1 MSAALTAVLA
11 GLGAAAWLWLLTRI
25 VLVAARM
32 HQIEE
37 YEPGRLFA
45 WGCRRAWLLHRAVLV
60 AAAAPAAV
68 TVAAWIDPSTS
79 PLRALLG
86 GAWLAGGLAAQPGW
100 HWLPPKK
107 ALVFTPRLRRLL
119 ASTAVLALIVAAGVG
134 IAVQLATPVWLAG
147 LVVVVASVGA
157 TLLGMVLLVAAN
169 AVNRPAEAWVRRVFL
184 RQARRR
190 IEQVDPLVIAVAGSY
205 GKTSTKHI
213 LAHFL
218 EQYGP
223 TLATPK
229 SFNTLMGVSRTVND
243 LLGEEHR
250 TFIVE
255 MDAYAP
261 GEIASICALVR
272 PSHALLT
279 SVGPQHLE
287 RFGTVDR
294 IAAALYEA
302 LEALPA
308 TGFAIVYAGDAATA
322 ALGTRARAAGG
333 EVISYGIEGD
343 SIDLDVVAGDVQIT
357 GSGST
362 FTWSWPIAGLRHEVT
377 VPLLGRHQVL
387 NVSAA
392 LATVHRL
399 GLPLEPALRAATSL
413 AAVDHRL
420 QPIPTGIAITVI
432 DDSYNANPVGVH
444 NALEVLA
451 ELDARHRILVTP
463 GLVELGALE
472 DDENRRYGEH
482 AARVCDHVIVMDAR
496 PGRAL
501 REGLRAGG
509 IPDERVHVVRSLA
522 DATAVIGRIATA
534 GDAVLFANDLPDTYL
549 GAA

>member
-1 MSAALTAVLA
+1 MTAVLEA
-11 GLGAAAWLWLLTRI
+11 ILVVLGAAAWLWLLARI
-25 VLVAARM
+25 TLVAARM

-37 YEPGRLFA
+37 YEAGRLFA
-45 WGCRRAWLLHRAVLV
+45 WGGQRPWLLHRAVLV
-60 AAAAPAAV
+60 AAVAPAVV
-68 TVAAWIDPSTS
+68 TVAAVIDPSAT
-79 PLRALLG
+79 PLRPLLV
-86 GAWLAGGLAAQPGW
+86 ATWLAGALAAQPTW
-100 HWLPPKK
+100 NWLPPKK
-107 ALVFTPRLRRLL
+107 ALVFTPRMRRLL
-119 ASTAVLALIVAAGVG
+119 ATTSVLAIVVAAGVCV
-134 IAVQLATPVWLAG
+134 AVQLVPVWIAG
-147 LVVVVASVGA
+147 VVVVAVTAGVA
-157 TLLGMVLLVAAN
+157 LLGMVLLVTAN
-169 AVNRPAEAWVRRVFL
+169 AVNQPAEARVRRGFL
-184 RQARRR
+184 RTARRR
-190 IEQVDPLVIAVAGSY
+190 MEQVDPLVIAVAGSY

-218 EQYGP
+218 EQYGS

-243 LLGEEHR
+243 LLEDQHR

-272 PSHALLT
+272 PRHALLT

-294 IAAALYEA
+294 IADALYET

-308 TGFAIVYAGDAATA
+308 TGFAVVYAGDAATA
-322 ALGTRARAAGG
+322 ALGTRARAAER

-343 SIDLDVVAGDVQIT
+343 SVELDVVAEDVQIT
-357 GSGST
+357 GRGSH
-362 FTWSWPIAGLRHEVT
+362 FTWTWPAARLRHEVT

-392 LATVHRL
+392 LAVVHRL
-399 GLPLEPALRAATSL
+399 GLPLDAALGAAATL
-413 AAVDHRL
+413 APVDHRL
-420 QPIPTGIAITVI
+420 QPVPTGNAITVI

-444 NALEVLA
+444 NGLEVLG

-496 PGRAL
+496 PARAL

-509 IPDERVHVVRSLA
+509 MPDERVHVVRSLA
-522 DATAVIGRIATA
+522 EATAVIGRIATA